1 VSVPSA
7 GPGLS
12 APAATVTGMDQQD
25 DGPDGPRAR
34 YTDLVHELA
43 SESGVTI
50 PQGGS
55 GFGRSALRY
64 QGKIF
69 AMLVRGQLVL
79 KLSEARVSALIT
91 AGEGENFD
99 ANKGTPMREW
109 LALDPKSTLPWL
121 PLAHEAL
128 DFARSA
134 RR

>member
-1 VSVPSA
+1 
-7 GPGLS
+7 
-12 APAATVTGMDQQD
+12 MNQQD

-34 YTDLVHELA
+34 YADLVHELA
-43 SESGVTI
+43 GETGVTI

-55 GFGRSALRY
+55 GFGRSALRH

-79 KLSEARVSALIT
+79 KLPETRVSALIT
-91 AGEGENFD
+91 AGEGGNFD

-109 LALDPKSTLPWL
+109 LALDPHSTMPWL

-128 DFARSA
+128 EFSRSA
-134 RR
+134 RPPTMS